1 MVALMTARPAIAV
14 IEVWPATSSIRAQ
27 ADLPAMQMLL
37 RRRAQLVLSTGADY
51 QPVQNPDVELAATRL
66 STLRWMD
73 AHRSRRRVPPSST
86 PMETGVSGAA
96 IPRCSIRAAWF
107 CSRIHSHAVP
117 QAARAMNCAT
127 AFFLRATS
135 AKRKFR
141 CRSCMLGVA
150 PHRRPRLDPN
160 FFQRGLRLEC
170 AAQQDNANRISAGD
184 ACHASRWRRRPQG
197 NASHRVVCAKCCPV
211 LQQERLAMV
220 LSHSPRADSRLVVV
234 TGANGF
240 IGQALCAHF
249 VANGRPHRRIV
260 RALPEG
266 AAAAADTVVLGDL
279 ASASEEGLAAALTVR
294 LRWCTLRR
302 GSTCRARPA
311 GIRR

>member
-1 MVALMTARPAIAV
+1 
-14 IEVWPATSSIRAQ
+14 
-27 ADLPAMQMLL
+27 
-37 RRRAQLVLSTGADY
+37 
-51 QPVQNPDVELAATRL
+51 
-66 STLRWMD
+66 
-73 AHRSRRRVPPSST
+73 
-86 PMETGVSGAA
+86 
-96 IPRCSIRAAWF
+96 
-107 CSRIHSHAVP
+107 
-117 QAARAMNCAT
+117 
-127 AFFLRATS
+127 
-135 AKRKFR
+135 
-141 CRSCMLGVA
+141 
-150 PHRRPRLDPN
+150 
-160 FFQRGLRLEC
+160 
-170 AAQQDNANRISAGD
+170 
-184 ACHASRWRRRPQG
+184 
-197 NASHRVVCAKCCPV
+197 
-211 LQQERLAMV
+211 MV